1 MKHFLFILVF
11 IPFICFSQTDT
22 TITYNTFELE
32 ADRVLPS
39 HKVTI
44 IDSTRSKTALTL
56 AELIQNNSAVFIKS
70 YGTGLASISFRGT
83 GASHTQVL
91 WNGIALNSPMN
102 GQVDFSLYPTV
113 FFDNVSLNYGASGL
127 NSGNGAL
134 GGSVILN
141 NESNFTPHFKSTI
154 QQTLGS
160 FGHYTT
166 SLSTSFSKNNWFF
179 ETQLYYT
186 NQQNNYTYKN
196 NTEIG
201 NPIETLDN
209 AEKIQYGFQQS
220 IFKRIKN
227 QTFGVRFWYYNSDRN
242 LVAPITSRTT
252 KEKQQ
257 DESIRGLFEWK
268 GNYKK
273 LHYKFLSGIVKDE
286 IDYEEI
292 TTNIKSNNRT
302 YLFNNLINTNIYLN
316 KNIILNNNFNIR
328 YEIANANGLTSKKTR
343 FNNSWLL
350 GINQKYNRI
359 SIDVLNRFLM
369 VGNEQKPFAPN
380 VNILFQLLKKKE
392 LYVKANT
399 GINYH
404 YPTFNDLFWVQGGDA
419 DLKPEESKMAEL
431 GFLYSQ
437 PTSYF
442 NIKTEATTFYNYVT
456 NWIIWLPTEFGYWQP
471 KNLQEVENK
480 GLEASLEV
488 SSIRSKKLKFT
499 SSLHY
504 TYTLSTNKK
513 AKLNND
519 NSLEKQLI
527 YVPYHKLSYYI
538 AAELKKT
545 SITYQFNYTGKRYVT
560 SDNDWYM
567 PANYISD
574 IIISRNIN
582 LNNKFTLT
590 GSFKVNN
597 LFNQDY
603 QSIAYRPMPGR
614 NFLVTIALGFK
625 K

>member
-1 MKHFLFILVF
+1 MKHFLFILFF
-11 IPFICFSQTDT
+11 IPFVGFAQADT
-22 TITYNTFELE
+22 TITYSTFELE

-39 HKVTI
+39 YKTTI
-44 IDSTRSKTALTL
+44 IDSARSKTALTL

-91 WNGIALNSPMN
+91 WNGITLNSPMN
-102 GQVDFSLYPTV
+102 GQVDFSLYPTA
-113 FFDNVSLNYGASGL
+113 FFDNVRLNYGANGL
-127 NSGNGAL
+127 AEGNGAL

-141 NESNFTPHFKSTI
+141 NSTNFNNHFNASV
-154 QQTLGS
+154 QQSIGS
-160 FGHYTT
+160 FNHYTT
-166 SLSTSFSKNNWFF
+166 SASSNFSVNNWFS
-179 ETQLYYT
+179 ETQIYHT
-186 NQQNNYTYKN
+186 NQQNNYPYKN
-196 NTEIG
+196 NTEVG
-201 NPIETLDN
+201 SPIETLTN
-209 AEKIQYGFQQS
+209 AEKTQYGFQQA

-227 QTFGVRFWYYNSDRN
+227 QTIGVRFWYYKSDRN
-242 LVAPITSRTT
+242 LVAPIVSRTT
-252 KEKQQ
+252 KENQQ

-273 LHYKFLSGIVKDE
+273 LHYKFVSGLVKDV
-286 IDYEEI
+286 INYEDI
-292 TTNIKSNNRT
+292 STFNSSNNKT
-302 YLFNNLINTNIYLN
+302 YLSDNVLTTNIYLN
-316 KNIILNNNFNIR
+316 KNITIKNNLNIR
-328 YEIANANGLTSKKTR
+328 YEFAKSNGLSTDKKR

-350 GINQKYNRI
+350 GVSQKYKRI
-359 SIDVLNRFLM
+359 NIDALNRFLM
-369 VGNEQKPFAPN
+369 VGNEQQLFAPN
-380 VNILFQLLKKKE
+380 LNILVQLLKKKE
-392 LYVKANT
+392 LYLKANT

-419 DLKPEESKMAEL
+419 DLKPEKSKMAEL
-431 GFLYSQ
+431 GLLHKQ
-437 PTSYF
+437 PTSFF
-442 NIKTEATTFYNYVT
+442 NVKTEATAFYNYVT
-456 NWIIWLPTEFGYWQP
+456 NWIIWLPTEFGYWKP

-488 SSIRSKKLKFT
+488 SSIRSKKLKFS

-519 NSLEKQLI
+519 NSLDKQLI

-538 AAELKKT
+538 AAEFKKT
-545 SITYQFNYTGKRYVT
+545 TLTYQFNYTGKRYVT
-560 SDNDWYM
+560 SDNNWYM

-574 IIISRNIN
+574 VILSRKIE
-582 LNNKFTLT
+582 LNKKFTLL

-597 LFNQDY
+597 IFNQDY

-614 NFLVTIALGFK
+614 NYLLSIVLGFK

>member
-1 MKHFLFILVF
+1 MKYSLFILF
-11 IPFICFSQTDT
+11 SLPFFCFSQIDT
-22 TITYNTFELE
+22 TITYNTFELQE
-32 ADRVLPS
+32 DKILPS
-39 HKVTI
+39 YKTTI
-44 IDSTRSKTALTL
+44 IDSARSKTALTL

-127 NSGNGAL
+127 NAGNGAL

-141 NESNFTPHFKSTI
+141 NGVNFNPHFKSTI
-154 QQTLGS
+154 QQAMGS

-166 SLSTSFSKNNWFF
+166 SLSTSFSKNNWFS
-179 ETQLYYT
+179 ETQFYYT
-186 NQQNNYTYKN
+186 NQQNNYPYKN

-201 NPIETLDN
+201 SPIETLDN
-209 AEKIQYGFQQS
+209 AEKIQYGFQQA

-257 DESIRGLFEWK
+257 DESVRGLFEWK

-273 LHYKFLSGIVKDE
+273 LHYKFLSGIVKDV
-286 IDYEEI
+286 INYEET
-292 TTNIKSNNRT
+292 TTNAKSNNET
-302 YLFNNLINTNIYLN
+302 YLFNNLINTKLYLN
-316 KNIILNNNFNIR
+316 KNITINNNFNLR
-328 YEIANANGLTSKKTR
+328 YEVANANGLTNKKTR

-350 GINQKYNRI
+350 GVSQKYNRI
-359 SIDVLNRFLM
+359 SIDVINRFLI
-369 VGNEQKPFAPN
+369 VGDEQKPFAPN

-392 LYVKANT
+392 LYIKANT

-419 DLKPEESKMAEL
+419 NLKPEESKMAEMGL
-431 GFLYSQ
+431 LYKQ
-437 PTSYF
+437 NMPFINT
-442 NIKTEATTFYNYVT
+442 KTELTTFYNYVT

-480 GLEASLEV
+480 GIEASFELSSSKAKQLKLN
-488 SSIRSKKLKFT
+488 SSI
-499 SSLHY
+499 HY

-527 YVPYHKLSYYI
+527 YVPYHKLSYYV
-538 AAELKKT
+538 AAEYKKT
-545 SITYQFNYTGKRYVT
+545 AITYQFNYTGKRYVT

-574 IIISRNIN
+574 LILSHKME
-582 LNNKFTLT
+582 LNDKFTLV
-590 GSFKVNN
+590 GSFKINN

-614 NFLVTIALGFK
+614 NFLLNIALGFK